1 MADAKIQG
9 GEAPV
14 KAPRETDLCNAC
26 LQLLR
31 LRGIYAWRQNV
42 SGIKRRDRAGRE
54 FWAAPGLRGVADL
67 IGVLPGGKFLAVET
81 KTAAGKLSPEQAA
94 FLDNI
99 RAAGG
104 VAVVIRSLD
113 ELVSL
118 LDTLQGATR

>member
-1 MADAKIQG
+1 MKQ
-9 GEAPV
+9 
-14 KAPRETDLCNAC
+14 PRETDLCNAC
-26 LQLLR
+26 LTLLK
-31 LRGIYAWRQNV
+31 LRGVFCWRSNTA
-42 SGIKRRDRAGRE
+42 GIKRRDRAGRE
-54 FWAAPGLRGVADL
+54 FWAAPGMRGVADL

-113 ELVSL
+113 EMVTL
-118 LDTLQGATR
+118 LDDLQGGIR